1 MSDIVVT
8 RWRAGWTVQHPR
20 ILFERFVARS
30 AATRRAGE
38 LARLLKSRGEDAR
51 VVCRQ
56 EPARVM
62 TAVRQTADG
71 LRA

>member
-20 ILFERFVARS
+20 ILFERFVDRT
-30 AATRRAGE
+30 AATRRADE
-38 LARLLKSRGEDAR
+38 LARLLKSRGEAAR

-56 EPARVM
+56 EPARQM
-62 TAVRQTADG
+62 TPVRQTAG
-71 LRA
+71 RMRA